1 MDAAVENVIESE
13 AEIWGRFTRTRLQR
27 DRELLAIHYMKFA
40 NMMAAKLYSGRQVY
54 EIKFEEYRQYAI
66 IGLMEAI
73 DRFDPQAG
81 ASFKTYSS
89 HRIRGAILN
98 GIEKFSEVQ
107 QQISARTRIREER
120 LVSLREDASES
131 QQDPFM
137 RLVNTAIGVAI
148 GYMLEDGGIYQDNES
163 SYEHNVYRS
172 RELDDIINLLRGL
185 LKTLPQQENAVITY
199 HYLQGMRFE
208 EIAATMAL
216 TRGRISQI
224 HRKALQRMRDN
235 MDKLQLKR
243 SDY

>member
-1 MDAAVENVIESE
+1 VNAAVENEIESE
-13 AEIWGRFTRTRLQR
+13 AEIWKRFTKTRLPE
-27 DRELLAIHYMKFA
+27 DREVIVMHYMQFA
-40 NMMAAKLYSGRQVY
+40 NMMAAKFYSGRHIF
-54 EIKFEEYRQYAI
+54 EIEFEEYRQYAI
-66 IGLMEAI
+66 VGLMEAI
-73 DRFDPQAG
+73 DRFDLQGG
-81 ASFKTYSS
+81 ASFKTFSA

-98 GIEKFSEVQ
+98 GIEKFSEMQ

-120 LVSLREDASES
+120 LASLCDEVPEN

-148 GYMLEDGGIYQDNES
+148 GYMLEDTTIYQENES

-172 RELDDIINLLRGL
+172 RELDDIINLLRDL
-185 LKTLPQQENAVITY
+185 LKTLPQQENTVITY

-208 EIAATMAL
+208 EIAITMAL

-235 MDKLQLKR
+235 MDRLRLKR